1 MCLPAI
7 EWVSHSFIDVSRS
20 VETPGLEKKESLL
33 VIVLAEV
40 KAEHFFFFFAYSL
53 SSGFHRVT

>member
-1 MCLPAI
+1 M
-7 EWVSHSFIDVSRS
+7 DVSRS

-33 VIVLAEV
+33 VIALAEV
-40 KAEHFFFFFAYSL
+40 KAELLFFAYSL